1 MEIKY
6 RSSEMEELLLK
17 SNSFLKFYR
26 KEKTEE
32 AKENFKEAERQR
44 HKQYYK
50 ENTKLE
56 IQRTKE
62 WAIKQSNVF
71 ITCPNCGVE
80 IKKLSMY
87 AHTKTKKQL
96 ANLQNEINKFLL
108 V

>member
-17 SNSFLKFYR
+17 ANSLLKIYR

-32 AKENFKEAERQR
+32 AKENFKEAERQW

-56 IQRTKE
+56 IQRTNE

-87 AHTKTKKQL
+87 SHTKSKKNIKQI
-96 ANLQNEINKFLL
+96 LQK
-108 V
+108 

>member
-6 RSSEMEELLLK
+6 RSSEMEVLLL
-17 SNSFLKFYR
+17 NSHSLLEIYR

-62 WAIKQSNVF
+62 WAKKQSNVF
-71 ITCPNCGVE
+71 VTCPNCGIE
-80 IKKLSMY
+80 LKKLSMY
-87 AHTKTKKQL
+87 AHNKSKKHL
-96 ANLQNEINKFLL
+96 ANLQN
-108 V
+108 

>member
-6 RSSEMEELLLK
+6 RSSEMEVLLL
-17 SNSFLKFYR
+17 NSHSLLEIYR

-62 WAIKQSNVF
+62 YAKKQSKVF
-71 ITCPNCGVE
+71 VTCPNCNTE

-87 AHTKTKKQL
+87 SHTKSKKTFSKFTKLIK
-96 ANLQNEINKFLL
+96 
-108 V
+108 